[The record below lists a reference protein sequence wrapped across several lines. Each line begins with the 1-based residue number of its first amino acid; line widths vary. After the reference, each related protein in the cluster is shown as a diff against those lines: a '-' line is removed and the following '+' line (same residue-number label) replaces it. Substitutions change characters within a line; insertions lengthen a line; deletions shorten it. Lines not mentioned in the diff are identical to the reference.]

1 MYRFGR
7 ANAARRDITA
17 LRGALTFDTAQ
28 TGRQIKGEFMT
39 RYLIAAMIMVLITA
53 GAAFAQTAY
62 VTDSFE
68 ITLRSGPTNSNKILK
83 MLPSST
89 SVEVLKAE
97 QDWSL
102 VKAGNVEGWVL
113 SRYLTK
119 TPTAAFQVQRFTQ
132 ENEELRARMAE
143 MTEKSTA
150 TAGENAALLERL
162 NTAETQLA
170 ALQKSYAEL
179 ERGAASYVDLK
190 KAYDELTALQ
200 AQTAQRAEALELK
213 NRDLSGETQY
223 RWFLTGA
230 GVVGASLLL
239 GIFLGRLQRKK
250 SRMFV

>member
-1 MYRFGR
+1 
-7 ANAARRDITA
+7 
-17 LRGALTFDTAQ
+17 
-28 TGRQIKGEFMT
+28 MT
-39 RYLIAAMIMVLITA
+39 RYLIAALVMVLLAT
-53 GAAFAQTAY
+53 GAAFAQTEY

-83 MLPSST
+83 MLSSST
-89 SVEVLKAE
+89 PVEVLKAE

-102 VKAGNVEGWVL
+102 VKAGSVEGWVL

-119 TPTAAFQVQRFTQ
+119 TPTAAFQVQRFAQ

-162 NTAETQLA
+162 NKAETELA
-170 ALQKSYAEL
+170 ALQQRYAEL
-179 ERGAASYVDLK
+179 EQGAASYVELK
-190 KAYDELTALQ
+190 KAHDELTALQ
-200 AQTAQRAEALELK
+200 AQTAQRAEALEMK
-213 NRDLSGETQY
+213 NRDLSGDTQY

-230 GVVGASLLL
+230 GVVGASLLFGL
-239 GIFLGRLQRKK
+239 FLGRLQRKK